1 MQSERLIESDTKPP
15 SQSGELLRAWT
26 TRLQALKQLTCS
38 FREQCGRWRSSVE
51 AWKPVAHEVKSAVL
65 ESARGARERTS
76 QVPLRWVLASLWR
89 WLRAGSGEGPALQR
103 YALHLV
109 VLCLAVGVI
118 VASRVTLPQVD
129 ALFPTPDLSASIGGA
144 AEIADD
150 QPSNRGL
157 LREAGESAGLL
168 AAPVAHTIIPE
179 RARTDVV
186 TYTVQVNDNL
196 WLIAQNFGL
205 KVETMLWANPPVEQD
220 PSLLAVNQVLVV
232 PPVDGVYYTV
242 KKGDTLAKLAKTYKT
257 TVDKIAG
264 WEANQLVEPFE
275 IAAGQKI
282 LLVGG
287 QKPQP
292 AATVLYPMTRVGS
305 APKGAPDGT
314 GKFAWPTRGYLSQRF
329 WSKHAGIDIA
339 NRVGTPIVAAD
350 DGYVVSAGTDT
361 WGYGVQIVI
370 DHGNGFWTRYAH
382 LSKLYVTAGDIVKK
396 NQRIADM
403 GNTGRSTGPHLHFE
417 IIRDKTC
424 RNPLTYLP

>member
-1 MQSERLIESDTKPP
+1 MS
-15 SQSGELLRAWT
+15 
-26 TRLQALKQLTCS
+26 RLQALKQLTYPVQE
-38 FREQCGRWRSSVE
+38 RVGRWRKSVA
-51 AWKPVAHEVKSAVL
+51 AWQPVADEVGAA
-65 ESARGARERTS
+65 ARAAAREAGARARH
-76 QVPLRWVLASLWR
+76 VPVRAGVARLWR
-89 WLRAGSGEGPALQR
+89 WLRVGSGEGPALQR
-103 YALHLV
+103 YALHVV

-118 VASRVTLPQVD
+118 VAGRLTLPQINI
-129 ALFPTPDLSASIGGA
+129 LLPTPDLGANIGGT
-144 AEIADD
+144 IADEL
-150 QPSNRGL
+150 PSNRGM
-157 LREAGESAGLL
+157 LREPDGSTGLL

-179 RARTDVV
+179 RARTDVI

-220 PSLLAVNQVLVV
+220 PSLLAVNQVLNV

-257 TVDKIAG
+257 TVAKVTA
-264 WEANQLVEPFE
+264 WEANHLVEPFE
-275 IAAGQKI
+275 IVAGQRI

-287 QKPQP
+287 QKPAP
-292 AATVLYPMTRVGS
+292 PATVLYPMTKVGT

-329 WSKHAGIDIA
+329 WSKHTAIDIA
-339 NRVGTPIVAAD
+339 NRVGTPVVAAD

-417 IIRDKTC
+417 IIKDRTM